1 MEYRRLGKTGREV
14 SVIGFGAWAIGADWG
29 AVDDADSLRALHAAA
44 DAGVTLI
51 DTADVYGDGHS
62 EQVIRRFLGERP
74 GETFFVATK
83 MGRRVPLDL
92 ANYTPESFRAWTDRS
107 RENLGM
113 ETLDLVQLH
122 CLHPSIY
129 YSPEHFAALDE
140 LVAAGAIRN
149 YGVSV
154 EKVEEALK
162 AIEFPGVATVQIIF
176 NMFRQRPAE
185 RFLAEAARRDVGV
198 LARVPLAS
206 GMLTGKLT
214 AASTFE
220 PTDHRQFNRHGE
232 SFDVGETFAGVD
244 YETGLEVVESLKAL
258 VPEGATLAQLALRW
272 ILMHDGITAT
282 IPGAK
287 TPEQA
292 AANAAAADLR
302 RCRPRRWPGSPSSTR
317 RGSSRSSTSAGKAGR
332 QDHMAVTA
340 TYRVPGAILTEREH
354 RVPLDH
360 PTPDGRFIT
369 VFTREVADP
378 DGPDRPYLVFLQG
391 GPGHEAAR
399 PTSPPSGWLKRALA
413 EYRVLL
419 LDQRGTGRSTPVGER
434 IPGETAEDQAAYLAL
449 FRADA
454 IVRDCEWIRRELG
467 VDRWTTLGQSF
478 GGFTSLTYLS
488 FAPEGLAAGPDHR
501 WAVPGRAPGRRRL
514 RGHLGARPG
523 GQPAVLRAVPR

>member
-1 MEYRRLGKTGREV
+1 MEYRRLGKTGRDV

-29 AVDDADSLRALHAAA
+29 AVDDAGSLRALHAAA

-74 GETFFVATK
+74 GESFFIATK
-83 MGRRVPLDL
+83 MGRRVPLEL

-154 EKVEEALK
+154 EKVEEGLK

-185 RFLAEAARRDVGV
+185 RFLAEAVRRDVGV

-214 AASTFE
+214 ADTAFG

-244 YETGLEVVESLKAL
+244 YQTGLAVVDELRAL

-272 ILMHDGITAT
+272 ILMHDGITTT

-287 TPEQA
+287 TPAQA
-292 AANAAAADLR
+292 AANAAAADLPPLSPASMAR
-302 RCRPRRWPGSPSSTR
+302 VSELYEARIKPLVHQRW
-317 RGSSRSSTSAGKAGR
+317 
-332 QDHMAVTA
+332 
-340 TYRVPGAILTEREH
+340 
-354 RVPLDH
+354 
-360 PTPDGRFIT
+360 
-369 VFTREVADP
+369 
-378 DGPDRPYLVFLQG
+378 
-391 GPGHEAAR
+391 
-399 PTSPPSGWLKRALA
+399 
-413 EYRVLL
+413 
-419 LDQRGTGRSTPVGER
+419 
-434 IPGETAEDQAAYLAL
+434 
-449 FRADA
+449 
-454 IVRDCEWIRRELG
+454 
-467 VDRWTTLGQSF
+467 
-478 GGFTSLTYLS
+478 
-488 FAPEGLAAGPDHR
+488 
-501 WAVPGRAPGRRRL
+501 
-514 RGHLGARPG
+514 
-523 GQPAVLRAVPR
+523 